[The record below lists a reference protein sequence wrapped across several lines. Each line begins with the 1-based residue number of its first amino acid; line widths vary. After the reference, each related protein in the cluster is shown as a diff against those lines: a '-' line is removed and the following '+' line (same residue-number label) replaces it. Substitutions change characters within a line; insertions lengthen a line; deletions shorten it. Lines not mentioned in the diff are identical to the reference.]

1 MAVQLVT
8 VPALDPNAY
17 TGPTR
22 VMSGVART
30 GDVTLDTMYGAN
42 GSVEFARWLYIG
54 VTGNVS
60 YRKWDGTD
68 QTLIGLAAG
77 VWHPIYS
84 IRVNTALT
92 TATSL
97 VWGSQLTSK
106 RYLLN

>member
-1 MAVQLVT
+1 MAVQLIA
-8 VPALDPNAY
+8 VPPLDPNAY

-30 GDVTLDTMYGAN
+30 GDVVLDILYGPN

-60 YRKWDGTD
+60 YTKWDGTN
-68 QTLIGLAAG
+68 QTLTGLAAG

-84 IRVNTALT
+84 IKINTTGT
-92 TATSL
+92 TATGL
-97 VWGSQLTSK
+97 VWGS
-106 RYLLN
+106 

>member
-22 VMSGVART
+22 VMSGVARSGT
-30 GDVTLDTMYGAN
+30 VTLDTLYGPN
-42 GSVEFARWLYIG
+42 GSVEFARWLYVG

-68 QTLIGLAAG
+68 QTLVGLAAG
-77 VWHPIYS
+77 VWHPIFS
-84 IRVNTALT
+84 IKVNTTGT
-92 TATSL
+92 TATDL
-97 VWGSQLTSK
+97 VWGS
-106 RYLLN
+106 

>member
-8 VPALDPNAY
+8 VPPLDPNAY

-30 GDVTLDTMYGAN
+30 GDVTLDTLYGPN
-42 GSVEFARWLYIG
+42 GSVEFARWLYVG
-54 VTGNVS
+54 GAGNVS

-84 IRVNTALT
+84 IRVNTAAT

-97 VWGSQLTSK
+97 VWGS
-106 RYLLN
+106 

>member
-30 GDVTLDTMYGAN
+30 GTVTLDTYYGSN
-42 GSVEFARWLYIG
+42 NSVEFARWLYIG

-60 YRKWDGTD
+60 YTKWDGTD
-68 QTLIGLAAG
+68 QTLIGLASG
-77 VWHPIYS
+77 VWHPIFS
-84 IRVNTALT
+84 IKVNTAST

-97 VWGSQLTSK
+97 VWGS
-106 RYLLN
+106 